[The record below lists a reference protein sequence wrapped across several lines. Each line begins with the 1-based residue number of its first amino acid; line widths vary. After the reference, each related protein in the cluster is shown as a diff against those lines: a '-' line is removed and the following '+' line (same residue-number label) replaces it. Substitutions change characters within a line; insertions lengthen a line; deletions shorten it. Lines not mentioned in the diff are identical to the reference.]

1 MAAEQ
6 EAARLA
12 AAEKEARLAAEEEG
26 AARLAAEQE
35 AARLA
40 AVEEEAVRLAAAEEE
55 AARLVAE
62 QEAARLAAVEEEARL
77 AAEQEAARLVAEQE
91 AVRLA
96 AAEEEAARLVAEQE
110 AVRLAAVE
118 EEAARLAAADAGL
131 AASGATAAGEVF
143 DLKPSLQETMPEGPE
158 APPAEELPVD
168 VPVEVP
174 EAPPA
179 LAAEHVEPESDRRPA
194 DAALAEL
201 KERATAVEPT
211 APEQPDE
218 VASVDERVEVVAAA
232 QRAEVLSGPARWVP
246 AEEDDQL
253 AMIPFVLP
261 DRVRTPLRLNLR
273 RYAPAIGIGLA
284 LATLAAWLLLGS

>member
-1 MAAEQ
+1 
-6 EAARLA
+6 
-12 AAEKEARLAAEEEG
+12 
-26 AARLAAEQE
+26 
-35 AARLA
+35 
-40 AVEEEAVRLAAAEEE
+40 
-55 AARLVAE
+55 
-62 QEAARLAAVEEEARL
+62 
-77 AAEQEAARLVAEQE
+77 
-91 AVRLA
+91 
-96 AAEEEAARLVAEQE
+96 
-110 AVRLAAVE
+110 
-118 EEAARLAAADAGL
+118 EAARLAAADAGL

-174 EAPPA
+174 DAPPA
-179 LAAEHVEPESDRRPA
+179 LAAERVDPESDRRPA

-201 KERATAVEPT
+201 KERVTATEST
-211 APEQPDE
+211 APEQRGE
-218 VASVDERVEVVAAA
+218 VASVDERVEVAAAA
-232 QRAEVLSGPARWVP
+232 QRAEVPAGWTP

-284 LATLAAWLLLGS
+284 LAALAAWFLLGG